1 MEHLASVDPSQYVN
15 RFVAKGLKTMNFR
28 TSSPRISND
37 DGVNALKRNLE
48 QRSIRLK
55 LKQQMKVEQALREL
69 QIESDINYMP
79 SDLEP
84 AIEPITAIP
93 LIPEYKCIDIEYPSV
108 SESLSAPKVS
118 NPSRIKVNNDRLE
131 ERVAG
136 VQKLLQD
143 QDLLALKNTSMAPKK
158 TKDICKQFCDEQL
171 IKAKNQR
178 LQQGKEYLVNKK
190 KKQAE
195 LKAQQEHEIKL
206 KKLQQK
212 KRITELYRISDA
224 KLRASLQQP
233 KPKSIATAVKSRSTS
248 APSKS
253 KVSMNAPLEF
263 DDVIIK
269 PPSPVHKQNVPSE
282 HENSATENAN
292 IWRRSENLKNIQE
305 NMASIIPARMTATA
319 ESPKKYASSPL
330 NDSGRSSNSFTSNC
344 STKSHSSS
352 TSNRSKTTDRSKN
365 RSYRTH
371 QMNEDIHID
380 ESKIILQQNRNKL
393 KINKVLDRCT
403 RVNDMLTRI
412 SFDLRKSQKTK
423 LELEETLAKSIAG
436 SSISIDSKA
445 DYSSNKKEIMVLT
458 NTKLPDS
465 RSFII
470 SPPRK
475 KVTFSA
481 KTSNYKPHRPK
492 SKKTRN
498 HIALSRR
505 QYKATMVKAFL
516 KTLAPQQ
523 LRQMKAAKKK
533 N

>member
-1 MEHLASVDPSQYVN
+1 MENRAAVSFVDPVQFVN
-15 RFVAKGLKTMNFR
+15 RFAAKGMKTMNFR
-28 TSSPRISND
+28 SRSPRITND
-37 DGVNALKRNLE
+37 ENVNALKRNLE

-55 LKQQMKVEQALREL
+55 LKQRMKVEQALREL
-69 QIESDINYMP
+69 QMESDTNYMP

-93 LIPEYKCIDIEYPSV
+93 PIPEYKCIDVEYLSV
-108 SESLSAPKVS
+108 RGFSSSPKVS
-118 NPSRIKVNNDRLE
+118 SPSRIKVNNDRLE

-143 QDLLALKNTSMAPKK
+143 QNLLALKSTSVAPNK
-158 TKDICKQFCDEQL
+158 TKDICKEFCDEQL
-171 IKAKNQR
+171 MKEKNQR
-178 LQQGKEYLVNKK
+178 LQQGKEYIVNKK

-212 KRITELYRISDA
+212 KRITELYRVSDA
-224 KLRASLQQP
+224 KLRASVQQP
-233 KPKSIATAVKSRSTS
+233 KPSSIETAVKSRSTS
-248 APSKS
+248 APGKS
-253 KVSMNAPLEF
+253 NVSMGAPLDF

-269 PPSPVHKQNVPSE
+269 PQSPVHRHNAPSE
-282 HENSATENAN
+282 CENSAPDKVN
-292 IWRRSENLKNIQE
+292 IWRSSENLKNIHVRIQE
-305 NMASIIPARMTATA
+305 NMASIIPARMPTST
-319 ESPKKYASSPL
+319 ESLKKPTSSPL
-330 NDSGRSSNSFTSNC
+330 NDSGHSNNSFTSNC
-344 STKSHSSS
+344 SAKSRHSN
-352 TSNRSKTTDRSKN
+352 TSNRSKTHHIN
-365 RSYRTH
+365 G
-371 QMNEDIHID
+371 DIHID
-380 ESKIILQQNRNKL
+380 ESKILLQQNRNRL
-393 KINKVLDRCT
+393 KINKVLDRCS

-412 SFDLRKSQKTK
+412 SLELRKSQKTK
-423 LELEETLAKSIAG
+423 LELEETLAKSITG
-436 SSISIDSKA
+436 GHVSVDSKT

-458 NTKLPDS
+458 NLKLPDS

-481 KTSNYKPHRPK
+481 KISSSKQHRPRSRK
-492 SKKTRN
+492 ATRN

-516 KTLAPQQ
+516 STLAPQQ